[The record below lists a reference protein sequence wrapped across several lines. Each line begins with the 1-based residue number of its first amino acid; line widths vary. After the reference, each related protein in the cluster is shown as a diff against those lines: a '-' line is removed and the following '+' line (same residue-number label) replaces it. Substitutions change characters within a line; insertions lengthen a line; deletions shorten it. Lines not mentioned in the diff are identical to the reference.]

1 MASALDIQAVESS
14 ADRKNFIRAQKVAY
28 RDDPHFIAPLEF
40 EVGQR
45 LDPTANP
52 VLKTASHRL
61 WIAYIDGVVVGR
73 IGAIVNQAHLDR
85 YNDAT
90 GHFGYFDAIDD
101 PAVFE
106 ALLKTAENWLREQGM
121 KKIAGPYSFSVN
133 EECGMLIDGFDSPPF
148 VMMPHGRPWFQTHT
162 ESFGYEKA
170 QDMHALHYLNEK
182 QFIPERRQKFIEKA
196 VSNPK
201 VEIRNID
208 FKNFVDDIKILVG
221 VFNDAWSDNWGFI
234 PFTNEQA
241 EHMAKELRPVITKG
255 NVVLCFVDGEPA
267 AMGLVL
273 PNINEAIASFDGKL
287 FPFNWAKLIWRL
299 KVKGL
304 KSARMPLM
312 GIIKKF
318 QGKPLGAAFAYKI
331 IDMVNSSNIEAGL
344 EHSELSWILETNPAM
359 LNMLTEMGGEIYK
372 TYRVY
377 EKAL

>member
-1 MASALDIQAVESS
+1 M
-14 ADRKNFIRAQKVAY
+14 
-28 RDDPHFIAPLEF
+28 
-40 EVGQR
+40 
-45 LDPTANP
+45 
-52 VLKTASHRL
+52 
-61 WIAYIDGVVVGR
+61 
-73 IGAIVNQAHLDR
+73 
-85 YNDAT
+85 
-90 GHFGYFDAIDD
+90 
-101 PAVFE
+101 
-106 ALLKTAENWLREQGM
+106 
-121 KKIAGPYSFSVN
+121 
-133 EECGMLIDGFDSPPF
+133 
-148 VMMPHGRPWFQTHT
+148 
-162 ESFGYEKA
+162 
-170 QDMHALHYLNEK
+170 
-182 QFIPERRQKFIEKA
+182 
-196 VSNPK
+196 
-201 VEIRNID
+201 
-208 FKNFVDDIKILVG
+208 G

-241 EHMAKELRPVITKG
+241 EHMAKELCPVITKG